1 MTSQALAAGLRQAFA
16 PEEIRGRVLG
26 TMRFVEWGIMPVGAL
41 LGGFAGQ
48 LLGVTPAVAF
58 SGALVAT
65 GSVWVL
71 TTGLARLHSVP
82 IP

>member
-1 MTSQALAAGLRQAFA
+1 
-16 PEEIRGRVLG
+16 
-26 TMRFVEWGIMPVGAL
+26 MPVGAL

-48 LLGVTPAVAF
+48 LLGVAPAVAF